1 MGPPGPVLWLGHQYT
16 VHILVFSLVK
26 AQHVLVTGGLGAIG
40 SQLSRMLLARGVAS
54 LTIIDDFSSSSPHL
68 VGDIVRDPR
77 VTHFRRS
84 IVNDECLRQAFLD
97 RPQDVVFH
105 LAANFAHQSSLDH
118 PIIDC
123 EVNSLGTAKV
133 LEYSRRA
140 SVKKFVFASSS
151 CVYGNAKSYSVD
163 NKDYHLDTPYA
174 INKLHGEFLVEF
186 YHKHHGLNTTVLR
199 YFNSFG
205 PGELPGRYRNV
216 IPNFFAMA
224 MQKKSLP
231 ISGDE
236 TTSRD
241 FNYVENTA
249 LGTIL
254 AAEKEIANGK
264 IYNIGSGH
272 EVTIVEL
279 AKLINKIAGNDAGIT
294 FVPKRSWDTIKN
306 RRADVSKTEKEL
318 GYKAVVD
325 FEKQLTA
332 TYEWLKQYQDYFPS
346 F

>member
-1 MGPPGPVLWLGHQYT
+1 
-16 VHILVFSLVK
+16 
-26 AQHVLVTGGLGAIG
+26 
-40 SQLSRMLLARGVAS
+40 
-54 LTIIDDFSSSSPHL
+54 
-68 VGDIVRDPR
+68 
-77 VTHFRRS
+77 
-84 IVNDECLRQAFLD
+84 
-97 RPQDVVFH
+97 
-105 LAANFAHQSSLDH
+105 
-118 PIIDC
+118 
-123 EVNSLGTAKV
+123 
-133 LEYSRRA
+133 
-140 SVKKFVFASSS
+140 
-151 CVYGNAKSYSVD
+151 
-163 NKDYHLDTPYA
+163 
-174 INKLHGEFLVEF
+174 
-186 YHKHHGLNTTVLR
+186 
-199 YFNSFG
+199 
-205 PGELPGRYRNV
+205 
-216 IPNFFAMA
+216 MA